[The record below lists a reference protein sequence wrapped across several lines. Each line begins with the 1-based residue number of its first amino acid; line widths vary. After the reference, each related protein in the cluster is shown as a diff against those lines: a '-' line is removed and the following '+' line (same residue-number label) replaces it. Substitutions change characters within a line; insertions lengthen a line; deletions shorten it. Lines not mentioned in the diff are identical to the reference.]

1 MQVNTHEESCLDDLA
16 TEGDIQGSD
25 DEEMEN
31 NDDEIL
37 NNEDAESRKE
47 NEEFHGDAYERV
59 EKKGNLIENS
69 DDSEKK
75 DSEEDDRV
83 VDLEMISQG
92 LILGLNDGAP
102 DEVIQKTS
110 YLNTH
115 VSTYSEDNDR
125 RITVQHIDGNS
136 LKED

>member
-47 NEEFHGDAYERV
+47 NEEFHGDTYERV

-102 DEVIQKTS
+102 DEVIQ
-110 YLNTH
+110 
-115 VSTYSEDNDR
+115 
-125 RITVQHIDGNS
+125 
-136 LKED
+136 